1 MIAYFELVDT
11 LFFFPG
17 FVTFLVT
24 SANQMVRHLLPS
36 PKYEQRSLE
45 LQKHCFI
52 FSQFC
57 NPSDVS
63 FSSSLL
69 LVVLV
74 SLYCKLCVLWY
85 CRPNFVL
92 FSYCSVVITITC
104 TNIYVFFYKIVS
116 TAKEKERKKGSN
128 LSSYML
134 SCCVFVFLIVVVFC
148 VYCKKLFYPTI
159 ISISFNLTIQ
169 SSFSFLIE
177 SYL

>member
-1 MIAYFELVDT
+1 MYNLG
-11 LFFFPG
+11 FFRKNRCHLQSEPDRISFSLL
-17 FVTFLVT
+17 LVT
-24 SANQMVRHLLPS
+24 SANLMVRHLLPS

-85 CRPNFVL
+85 CCANFVL

-104 TNIYVFFYKIVS
+104 TNIYVFFCKIVS

-134 SCCVFVFLIVVVFC
+134 SCLCFC
-148 VYCKKLFYPTI
+148 IFDCCCL
-159 ISISFNLTIQ
+159 LR
-169 SSFSFLIE
+169 L
-177 SYL
+177 L